1 MDSQWRTTMYNKSH
15 TEDNET
21 KETKENIVEGFDMF
35 GNDYF
40 INVKRGFQVKGKFR
54 EYIEKLKKALK
65 KIPNPIRVL
74 DKGIEKIIQ
83 GLLLATMSRI
93 DCKTGKREA
102 PIIKEKIG
110 GFTWSK
116 IIDTSQSAQK
126 KIEGFSIQSQ
136 PDLITTIQSFMTN
149 HPKIINKTAL
159 VNYYITSLNAFEK
172 SIHASPTTEQLFVFN
187 NEFDNSLADSAIL
200 KQLNLIAAA
209 LPKSSYANTVEG
221 YKSFLKKK
229 ARFSFTSSKY
239 INYYLFNRD
248 YFPRPE
254 DLAGFESTIKMN
266 QDPDYITNVNLLLS
280 NMVPAKA
287 PPTPTEDFKEIDL
300 NYAFSTDFN
309 STKSGSIKS
318 YLVYVTQWFSFIV
331 FNKQR
336 EKVITYPTIE
346 SLVCTIYLTYL
357 NALEFQ
363 KYRVYSTFL
372 TPYELAMFN
381 HLFFICLH
389 QDDIESNVYNAV
401 IPSDG
406 AINFKMLKAEPNIYI
421 NLLPQSIFQILNT
434 FAVEINLRI
443 PHVLDTLLSG
453 SYQPLPLDGAI
464 IIPLLPTD
472 QPLPPS
478 IIYLCDYILNNYDPI
493 SYKKTKIPSRIMPP
507 AEIKTYFIPEGLSEC
522 EKQNMDKQ
530 QESKYYANIIKKE
543 LYQIF
548 TIPIIVYMVYN
559 IFYLFFFKDC
569 YSVTYTTDEN
579 GQKTYKHTCE
589 GGEKGGCFTPIFP
602 DWETMFHNVELH
614 NTDFI
619 LEFIFK
625 PVKIYYTMINSVKA
639 IFRKEIGG
647 VVLKDKFPYLF
658 LLLTYRYVNKF
669 IEKNGGKIMKTIETL
684 LYFKIPDFKFGKDP
698 KAFYSYAKTITL
710 FFFGISFLKNF
721 FGVDPMKQLEEFM
734 KRKEEDQGNQGN
746 EDMEEGFMGGD
757 GEDDDGQPAKKSGF
771 SKAREAAGKAAAAA
785 SEAASSLFAKADNWK
800 DWIMNSPTT
809 FITIIKIIVAII
821 YWILKLVI
829 AIKFIDVSILVCIL
843 YLLWN
848 LIFGMST
855 FATPIQ
861 SVGSKID
868 LIHRVIYTPLCNNE
882 KDGIFTYFAKSI
894 IFFCIYFLVEFIIIQ
909 KFQKGMKS
917 FGKMKNPMTSS
928 LDDEKNKN
936 NFAVKSFMIILYGL
950 MICIVLLWCFYKL
963 TFKMPDVV
971 RAYKPQ
977 KDDTKDKRFE
987 LNCDIKDSYEDQSKN
1002 SFIKTLF
1009 LSDLLNKTH
1018 IEEFNK
1024 KTEGIRKPSM
1034 VAGFINK
1041 IGELKKNAEQGAM
1054 MMYEKAKELKHKAGD
1069 SFSNLKRSFSRNG
1082 SQNES

>member
-1 MDSQWRTTMYNKSH
+1 MESQWRTTMYNKSH

-40 INVKRGFQVKGKFR
+40 INVKRGFQIKGKFR

-93 DCKTGKREA
+93 DCKTGTTSGPQA
-102 PIIKEKIG
+102 KEVVG

-116 IIDTSQSAQK
+116 LVGTTQSAEK

-136 PDLITTIQSFMTN
+136 PELITTIQSFMTN
-149 HPKIINKTAL
+149 HPKIIHKTAL

-172 SIHASPTTEQLFVFN
+172 SINASPTKEELFIFN
-187 NEFDNSLADSAIL
+187 NEFDNSLSDSAIL

-209 LPKSSYANTVEG
+209 LPKSSYANTLEG
-221 YKSFLKKK
+221 YTSYLKKT
-229 ARFSFTSSKY
+229 ARFSFTSSRN

-254 DLAGFESTIKMN
+254 DLAGFETTIKLN
-266 QDPDYITNVNLLLS
+266 KDPDYIKHIDLLLS
-280 NMVPAKA
+280 TMTPAKA

-300 NYAFSTDFN
+300 NYAFSIDFN
-309 STKSGSIKS
+309 SSKSGSIKS

-346 SLVCTIYLTYL
+346 SFVCTIYLTYL

-381 HLFFICLH
+381 HLFFICLQ
-389 QDDIESNVYNAV
+389 QDGIESNVYNAV

-406 AINFKMLKAEPNIYI
+406 AISFKMLKAEPNIYI
-421 NLLPQSIFQILNT
+421 NLIPQSIFQILNT

-443 PHVLDTLLSG
+443 PHVLDTLLTE

-472 QPLPPS
+472 QPVPPT

-493 SYKKTKIPSRIMPP
+493 IYKHTKIPSIIKPP
-507 AEIKTYFIPEGLSEC
+507 PEIKTYFIPEGLSKC
-522 EKQNMDKQ
+522 EQQNLNKQ
-530 QESKYYANIIKKE
+530 QESKYYASIIKNE

-579 GQKTYKHTCE
+579 GKNTYKHTCE

-614 NTDFI
+614 KTDF
-619 LEFIFK
+619 LFEFIFK
-625 PVKIYYTMINSVKA
+625 PAKIYYTFINSIKA

-669 IEKNGGKIMKTIETL
+669 IEKNGGKIVKTIETL
-684 LYFKIPDFKFGKDP
+684 LYFKIPDFTIGKDP

-710 FFFGISFLKNF
+710 FFFFISFLKNF
-721 FGVDPMKQLEEFM
+721 FGVDPIKELEKYM
-734 KRKEEDQGNQGN
+734 KRKEGDEDE

-757 GEDDDGQPAKKSGF
+757 GEDVDGQPAKKSAF
-771 SKAREAAGKAAAAA
+771 AKAREAAAAAGQ
-785 SEAASSLFAKADNWK
+785 AASSLMAKADNWK
-800 DWIMNSPTT
+800 DWIMNSPNT

-821 YWILKLVI
+821 YWILKMVI
-829 AIKFIDVSILVCIL
+829 AIKFINISILMCIL

-855 FATPIQ
+855 FTTPIQ

-882 KDGIFTYFAKSI
+882 KDGIFTYFAKSM
-894 IFFCIYFLVEFIIIQ
+894 IFFCIYFLVEFIIIR
-909 KFQKGMKS
+909 KFHKGMKS
-917 FGKMKNPMTSS
+917 FGKMKNPITSS
-928 LDDEKNKN
+928 LGDEENKN
-936 NFAVKSFMIILYGL
+936 NFAVKSFMIIVYGL
-950 MICIVLLWCFYKL
+950 MICLVLLWCFYKFL
-963 TFKMPDVV
+963 FKMPDVV

-977 KDDTKDKRFE
+977 TDDTKDKRFE
-987 LNCDIKDSYEDQSKN
+987 FKCDIKDAYEDQSKN

-1018 IEEFNK
+1018 IDEFNK
-1024 KTEGIRKPSM
+1024 KTEGIRKTSM
-1034 VAGFINK
+1034 ITGFINK
-1041 IGELKKNAEQGAM
+1041 MGELKNKAEEGVM
-1054 MMYEKAKELKHKAGD
+1054 MAYEKAKELKHRAGD
-1069 SFSNLKRSFSRNG
+1069 SFSNLKRTFSRN
-1082 SQNES
+1082 ES

>member
-1 MDSQWRTTMYNKSH
+1 MESQWRTTMYNKSH
-15 TEDNET
+15 TENNDTKDT
-21 KETKENIVEGFDMF
+21 KETKENIVEGFDIF

-54 EYIEKLKKALK
+54 EYIDKLKEKIK

-93 DCKTGKREA
+93 ECKTGKVSA
-102 PIIKEKIG
+102 PRSKELVG

-116 IIDTSQSAQK
+116 IIDASQSTQK
-126 KIEGFSIQSQ
+126 KVEGFSIQSQ
-136 PDLITTIQSFMTN
+136 PDLITTIESFMTN

-172 SIHASPTTEQLFVFN
+172 SINAPPTSEQLFVFN

-209 LPKSSYANTVEG
+209 LPKSSYKNTVEG
-221 YKSFLKKK
+221 YKSFLKKT
-229 ARFSFTSSKY
+229 ARFSFTSSRN
-239 INYYLFNRD
+239 INYYLFNTD

-254 DLAGFESTIKMN
+254 DIAGFETTIKLN
-266 QDPDYITNVNLLLS
+266 QDSDYIHHINVFLS
-280 NMVPAKA
+280 NMVPANP
-287 PPTPTEDFKEIDL
+287 PPTPTEDLNDIDL
-300 NYAFSTDFN
+300 NYAFSTNFN
-309 STKSGSIKS
+309 SPHSASIKS

-346 SLVCTIYLTYL
+346 SIVCSIYLDYL

-363 KYRVYSTFL
+363 KYRIYSTFL

-406 AINFKMLKAEPNIYI
+406 AINFKMLKAEPNLYI
-421 NLLPQSIFQILNT
+421 NLLPQSIFQMLSTI
-434 FAVEINLRI
+434 AVEINLRI
-443 PHVLDTLLSG
+443 PHLTDTISTG

-472 QPLPPS
+472 EPVPPLT
-478 IIYLCDYILNNYDPI
+478 IFLCDYILNDYDPI
-493 SYKKTKIPSRIMPP
+493 SYKKTKIPSRINPSTD
-507 AEIKTYFIPEGLSEC
+507 IKKYFIPEGLSKC
-522 EKQNMDKQ
+522 EKENLSKH

-543 LYQIF
+543 LYQLF

-579 GQKTYKHTCE
+579 GKNTYKHRCE

-625 PVKIYYTMINSVKA
+625 PAKMYYTIINSVKA

-669 IEKNGGKIMKTIETL
+669 IEKNGGKIVKTIETL

-698 KAFYSYAKTITL
+698 KAFYSYAKTITM

-734 KRKEEDQGNQGN
+734 KRKEEDQGGQGDEEN

-757 GEDDDGQPAKKSGF
+757 DGQPVKKSSF
-771 SKAREAAGKAAAAA
+771 SKAAAAVGN
-785 SEAASSLFAKADNWK
+785 AASSLMAKADNWK

-809 FITIIKIIVAII
+809 FVTIIKIIVAII

-829 AIKFIDVSILVCIL
+829 AIKFVNVSILVCIL

-855 FATPIQ
+855 FTTPIQ

-894 IFFCIYFLVEFIIIQ
+894 IFFSIYFMVEFIIIQ

-917 FGKMKNPMTSS
+917 FGKMKNPMTAS
-928 LDDEKNKN
+928 LGDEENKN

-950 MICIVLLWCFYKL
+950 MICIVLLWCFYKFL
-963 TFKMPDVV
+963 IKMPDVV

-987 LNCDIKDSYEDQSKN
+987 FNCEIKDAYEDQSKN

-1018 IEEFNK
+1018 IDEFNK

-1034 VAGFINK
+1034 IAGFINK
-1041 IGELKKNAEQGAM
+1041 IGELKKNAEQGVM
-1054 MMYEKAKELKHKAGD
+1054 MAYEKAK
-1069 SFSNLKRSFSRNG
+1069 SLKRSAGDTFSSFKSNFSRN
-1082 SQNES
+1082 SQDNES